1 MDLFK
6 QPGANLLPCDGT
18 VLYHGQIFGE
28 REAAAHREN
37 LMSFVPWK
45 SEVVVIFGRRIVTA
59 RKVAWYGD
67 AGCDYTYSGTTKQ
80 ALPWTGELLELK
92 QLAERL
98 SGESFNSCLLNLYHD
113 GGEGMGWHSDDEREI
128 VRDSAIASLS
138 FGAERRFVFRHKE
151 TQEKVELVLENGSL
165 LVMKG
170 ETQRYWQHQL
180 PKMAKITTP
189 RINLT
194 FRRMI
199 R

>member
-1 MDLFK
+1 MDLF
-6 QPGANLLPCDGT
+6 QASDTNLLPRDG
-18 VLYHGQIFGE
+18 VVNYHG
-28 REAAAHREN
+28 RVLADLEAARYFTA
-37 LMSFVPWK
+37 LMDGVPWR
-45 SEVVVIFGRRIVTA
+45 SDEVVIFGKRIVTA

-80 ALPWTGELLELK
+80 ALPWSGELLDLK
-92 QLAERL
+92 ALAERL
-98 SGESFNSCLLNLYHD
+98 SGESFNSCLLNLYHN

-138 FGAERRFVFRHKE
+138 FGAERRFVYRHKE
-151 TQEKVELVLENGSL
+151 TQEKVELILENGSL

-170 ETQRYWQHQL
+170 ETQQFWQHQL
-180 PKMAKITTP
+180 PKAARVKTP

-194 FRRMI
+194 FRRMA